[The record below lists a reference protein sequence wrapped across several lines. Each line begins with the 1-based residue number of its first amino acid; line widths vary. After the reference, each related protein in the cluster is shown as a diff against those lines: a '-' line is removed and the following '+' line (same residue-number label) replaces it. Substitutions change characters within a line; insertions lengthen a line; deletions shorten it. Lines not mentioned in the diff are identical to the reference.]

1 MFIHPKQ
8 EKNVP
13 NVFWFVRGIHLT
25 AQCTPLLLGL
35 QCKKSDNSMIQRFM
49 LSQQFP
55 RLTLEW
61 SKNCFNV
68 WLFPHQKGSTAA
80 DSKFYAP
87 NRWANSLVIM
97 TQPVSICFFQNKNGK
112 TFLRQNFQ
120 GFAWLFSNQRDC
132 FWADS
137 TCYVRTLPIGELTLW
152 SFMTHRFIAIKRQHG
167 KTPFWDKT
175 FSFMIFSGSATHI

>member
-25 AQCTPLLLGL
+25 VQCTPLLLGL
-35 QCKKSDNSMIQRFM
+35 QCNKSDNSMIQRFM

-68 WLFPHQKGSTAA
+68 WLFPHKKGSTA
-80 DSKFYAP
+80 DSTIYAP

-97 TQPVSICFFQNKNGK
+97 TQPVSICFFK
-112 TFLRQNFQ
+112 TKMERHFWDNILKDLLDCSGTIVPVPKGLFLSWLNLLRMYAPNWWANSLVTYDSSFQ
-120 GFAWLFSNQRDC
+120 SNQ
-132 FWADS
+132 
-137 TCYVRTLPIGELTLW
+137 
-152 SFMTHRFIAIKRQHG
+152 
-167 KTPFWDKT
+167 KTT
-175 FSFMIFSGSATHI
+175 